1 MDMSFLSNSNIRI
14 ALLVIGGFSFFLFV
28 LSLIFFVYEVKEKQN
43 IAYKIK
49 EYNEQFFTQT
59 LKDIESHKT
68 TKTVYDKIDF
78 LLSRSQLKY
87 KYSWNVG
94 LFVFL
99 SILMFFLGFFACLEI
114 FDGIYTGIIIGFAT
128 AIFPTILAE
137 FISTYKTKKLKS
149 QLLSLIPI
157 LINNAKL
164 SGGDVYRTI
173 KDSSSKVKAPLRMY
187 LEEFVLDYESGISPT
202 RCFENLRYKVSDFRF
217 KRIVDCL
224 ETHLYKG
231 GNVVVTLSSLNKE
244 YMAREVEEDRR
255 KKQNSSTTTG
265 IYFCVVANFFLLWM
279 VDYIMPELI
288 VTLKQNEYIIALG
301 MLNTLISLAIGYVS
315 TKTQTKESA

>member
-1 MDMSFLSNSNIRI
+1 MDMSFLNNNTFRT
-14 ALLVIGGFSFFLFV
+14 LLLIVGGISIFLFFL
-28 LSLIFFVYEVKEKQN
+28 SIIFFIYEIKDKKDFK
-43 IAYKIK
+43 YKVK
-49 EYNEQFFTQT
+49 EYNEQFFIQT
-59 LKDIESHKT
+59 LNSIESNKN
-68 TKTVYDKIDF
+68 TKTIYDNIDF

-87 KYSWNVG
+87 KYSWDVG

-99 SILMFFLGFFACLEI
+99 TLLMFLFGFYSCLEI
-114 FDGIYTGIIIGFAT
+114 LGGVYTSFIIAFAT
-128 AIFPTILAE
+128 SALPTILAE
-137 FISTYKTKKLKS
+137 FISTYKTKQLKS

-164 SGGDVYRTI
+164 SGGDVFRTI
-173 KDSSSKVKAPLRMY
+173 KESSTKVKPPLRVY

-202 RCFENLRYKVSDFRF
+202 RCFQNLRNKVPDFRF

-224 ETHLYKG
+224 ETHLNKG

-244 YMAREVEEDRR
+244 YMSREVEEDRR

-288 VTLKQNEYIIALG
+288 VTLKQNDYVIALG
-301 MLNTLISLAIGYVS
+301 MMNTLISLAIGYVS